1 MKLIPYQVRM
11 ISPKKFKFS
20 ISNAI
25 NGLRYLYFSQNNF
38 RIHVLIT
45 LLVVAVGIFLN
56 ISRLEWIAIILVIG
70 VVWIAE
76 TINTVFER
84 LFDLIDESY
93 NPIVK
98 IGKDVSAAA
107 VLLSAIFSALVGFL
121 IFLPPLI
128 SLFIRK

>member
-1 MKLIPYQVRM
+1 M

-25 NGLRYLYFSQNNF
+25 NGLLYLYFSQNNF

-45 LLVVAVGIFLN
+45 LLVVAVGIFLK

-128 SLFIRK
+128 SLFFRK